1 MSSRLPVGIIGAGL
15 ITQVEHLP
23 NLLGLPDLFE
33 VRGVADPSA
42 QVRAHLKQRYG
53 MPVYNN
59 AAELF
64 EQPID
69 AVVIATPDAYHVELS
84 AQALDRGLHVF
95 CEKPLCYTARDAD
108 RLIAKRDTVGRVLQV
123 GYMKRF
129 DPSFLLLRELVR
141 GRGETL
147 RMISV
152 EVNDPDWWPF
162 VAHRDF
168 LPGRDVAAEL
178 IREGAE
184 KLSRQV
190 AAAIGRTIEGAQL
203 MGFVNPFCSSMIHDV
218 NLVHGLLD
226 AMGCST
232 GEIMGSAIFANGEGG
247 LGAVRLVPGDALWT
261 VSHLVVPKLADY
273 CERVTV
279 CFDDRVFQL
288 EFPSPYLNHHP
299 TKLVEKRSK
308 GHHAET
314 IVHRASYHE
323 PFVEEFRAW
332 HAAIV
337 SGGAIVNP
345 IEDARR
351 DMVLLGAMG
360 RVALPISAGTAV

>member
-1 MSSRLPVGIIGAGL
+1 M
-15 ITQVEHLP
+15 
-23 NLLGLPDLFE
+23 
-33 VRGVADPSA
+33 
-42 QVRAHLKQRYG
+42 
-53 MPVYNN
+53 
-59 AAELF
+59 
-64 EQPID
+64 
-69 AVVIATPDAYHVELS
+69 
-84 AQALDRGLHVF
+84 QALDRGLHVF
-95 CEKPLCYTARDAD
+95 CEKPLCYTASDAD
-108 RLIAKRDTVGRVLQV
+108 RLIAKRNAAGRVLQV

-168 LPGRDVAAEL
+168 HPGRDVAANL
-178 IREGAE
+178 MREGAG

-190 AAAIGRTIEGAQL
+190 AAALGHTVSGAEL
-203 MGFVNPFCSSMIHDV
+203 RGFVNPFCSSMVHDV

-232 GEIMGSAIFANGEGG
+232 GKIIGSAIFAKGEGG
-247 LGAVRLVPGDALWT
+247 LGTVRLMPGEALWI
-261 VSHLVVPKLADY
+261 VSHLTVPQLADY
-273 CERVTV
+273 RERVTLY
-279 CFDDRVFQL
+279 FDDRLFEL

-299 TKLVEKRSK
+299 TKLVEKRSE

-323 PFVEEFRAW
+323 PFVEELRAW

-337 SGGAIVNP
+337 SGASIVNP

-360 RVALPISAGTAV
+360 RVALAVSGETAT